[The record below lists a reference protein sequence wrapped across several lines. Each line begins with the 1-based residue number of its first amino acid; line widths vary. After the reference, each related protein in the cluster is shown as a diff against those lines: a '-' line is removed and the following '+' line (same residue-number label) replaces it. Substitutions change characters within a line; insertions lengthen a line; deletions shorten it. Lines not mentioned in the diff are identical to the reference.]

1 MSMEL
6 DRRQVRWLVAF
17 GHGEAVSFLDGM
29 VARMAGLGQ
38 RHARAGQF
46 RALLEDATW
55 GEALSS
61 AAAELRERHP
71 MDLDEI
77 ITAIQQAAEQRD
89 VPDWVLDLGLYLEG
103 LQEELPSD
111 WSPSRL
117 RLGLILATQEIA
129 RQKLLCHRDASGEDF
144 DDEMVRLG
152 GADEM
157 REIMSRAARG
167 EAPVE

>member
-1 MSMEL
+1 MEL
-6 DRRQVRWLVAF
+6 DRRQVRF
-17 GHGEAVSFLDGM
+17 
-29 VARMAGLGQ
+29 
-38 RHARAGQF
+38 
-46 RALLEDATW
+46 
-55 GEALSS
+55 
-61 AAAELRERHP
+61 
-71 MDLDEI
+71 
-77 ITAIQQAAEQRD
+77 
-89 VPDWVLDLGLYLEG
+89 LEG

-157 REIMSRAARG
+157 REIMARVDQG
-167 EAPVE
+167 EGPAQ